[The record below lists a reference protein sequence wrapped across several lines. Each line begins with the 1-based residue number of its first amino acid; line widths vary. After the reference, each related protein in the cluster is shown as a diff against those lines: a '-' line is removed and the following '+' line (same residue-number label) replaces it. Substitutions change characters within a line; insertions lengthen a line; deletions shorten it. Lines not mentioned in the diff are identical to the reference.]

1 MTRATTWTG
10 ETDGTEKHNLCLLL
24 ERIKFTQAA
33 AKYVIA
39 DGFDEQAE
47 FEILTDDQVH
57 NMISNCRKP
66 GGGSDGT
73 IVSTAAENYLK
84 LFVWGLKHQL
94 RISRTVQ
101 LSLINTGWC
110 RGMLVQKTLEDN
122 WTTTID
128 TLKESDY
135 PKCNVNNWPRTF
147 EGIVAL
153 LDRVCGRSGRLL
165 SYCVHDDIIPRDEDD
180 DAASNYTSPDRAVIA
195 RAPILDKEEGYD
207 DTAPD
212 LELTQSGPFT
222 AEFAD
227 DMTLV

>member
-57 NMISNCRKP
+57 NMISNCSKP

-84 LFVWGLKHQL
+84 LFV
-94 RISRTVQ
+94 
-101 LSLINTGWC
+101 
-110 RGMLVQKTLEDN
+110 
-122 WTTTID
+122 
-128 TLKESDY
+128 
-135 PKCNVNNWPRTF
+135 
-147 EGIVAL
+147 
-153 LDRVCGRSGRLL
+153 
-165 SYCVHDDIIPRDEDD
+165 
-180 DAASNYTSPDRAVIA
+180 
-195 RAPILDKEEGYD
+195 
-207 DTAPD
+207 
-212 LELTQSGPFT
+212 
-222 AEFAD
+222 
-227 DMTLV
+227 